1 MCGLPRPRG
10 SEKVYGGVPMVLSPL
25 EKSST
30 CRGVPGGAGEEGGGL
45 RQAGADEGGGL
56 TSRAQKQRQAGADE
70 GA

>member
-1 MCGLPRPRG
+1 MCGLPRPRE

-30 CRGVPGGAGEEGGGL
+30 CRGAPGGAGEEGGGR
-45 RQAGADEGGGL
+45 RQAGADEGGL
-56 TSRAQKQRQAGADE
+56 TSRMRKQRQAGADE